1 MQALEA
7 QRGGSRTEAA
17 DQLDKVTTTMRMIA
31 NVKTLPHEPSAIAA
45 VETDSQRRCERALD
59 MLLTQRGD
67 ASAEVERLL
76 ADDPGCVFG
85 HCLRAALIVRAES
98 AASRSA
104 LTASI
109 AAIEAACPD
118 AGDPVR
124 RHALAARAWL
134 DGDSAHA
141 VALYGAILID
151 WPHDVLALAVAHAL
165 DFHLGRRRVMR
176 DRIAKVLPHWMAKMP
191 GYASV
196 LAMYAFA
203 LEENGQYRLAEKI
216 ARRALALDPGHP
228 GAIHVIAHVME
239 MQGRVDD
246 GLAFLAAAESAWGE
260 GTGISVHLAWH
271 RALFHLD
278 ANDSEGALAIYDA
291 QIAVLGRAD
300 KAALADGSALLW
312 RLQLQDIDVSER
324 WRLLA
329 DRWAMNNLEDARPF
343 YVVHAMMAF
352 VAAGRYGAAMRL
364 AEALP
369 STHGNEASSL
379 PPEDALAAP
388 LCEGLLAFARNE
400 YAACVEWLKRVRH
413 IAHRCGGSLAQC
425 DVIHLTLTE
434 AALRARQARFACA
447 LVAERTARKPASRL
461 NRLLK
466 QRLGTQP
473 PIGIAYCASEKIR
486 QVLRVQDQKARV
498 RPTPQH
504 AKAGGYTR

>member
-1 MQALEA
+1 MAALMTMTSSQYSEPHAAALAIATLEA
-7 QRGGSRTEAA
+7 
-17 DQLDKVTTTMRMIA
+17 V
-31 NVKTLPHEPSAIAA
+31 
-45 VETDSQRRCERALD
+45 SQRRCERALD
-59 MLLTQRGD
+59 MLVTQRGG

-104 LTASI
+104 LGASI

-118 AGDPVR
+118 ASHPAR

-134 DGDSAHA
+134 DGDPTRAA
-141 VALYGAILID
+141 ALYGAILTD

-176 DRIAKVLPHWMAKMP
+176 DRIAMVLPHWTAEMP
-191 GYASV
+191 AYASV

-203 LEENGQYRLAEKI
+203 LEENGQYRRAEKI
-216 ARRALALDPGHP
+216 ARRALALDTGHP
-228 GAIHVIAHVME
+228 GAIHVVAHVME
-239 MQGRVDD
+239 MQGRVRD
-246 GLAFLAAAESAWGE
+246 GLAFLAEVESAWGE
-260 GTGISVHLAWH
+260 GTGVSVHLAWH

-278 ANDSEGALAIYDA
+278 ANDYGGALAIYDA
-291 QIAVLGRAD
+291 RIATAGGAD
-300 KAALADGSALLW
+300 MAALADGSALLW
-312 RLQLQDIDVSER
+312 RLQLQDIDVGER

-329 DRWAMNNLEDARPF
+329 DRWALHNLVDARPF

-352 VAAGRYGAAMRL
+352 VAAGRPAAAMRL

-369 STHGNEASSL
+369 SCHGHKASSL

-388 LCEGLLAFARNE
+388 LCEALLAFARSD
-400 YAACVEWLKRVRH
+400 YAACVEWLKRTRH
-413 IAHRCGGSLAQC
+413 IARRCGGCLAQC

-434 AALRARQARFACA
+434 AALRARQARLARA

-466 QRLGTQP
+466 QRLGTDP
-473 PIGIAYCASEKIR
+473 R
-486 QVLRVQDQKARV
+486 QHEWHPVM
-498 RPTPQH
+498 P
-504 AKAGGYTR
+504 